1 MVSTFF
7 INEKLGSQKI
17 SETGSPYNYLSCFL
31 SSSASSLSSSSSHP
45 AAFRR
50 VALINSLRMCASTK
64 VTLASTAADAG
75 REGMLKINVSSA
87 VTRFLKESQKF
98 KENQPGYKETEFEV
112 VNSQKAAPS

>member
-1 MVSTFF
+1 MK
-7 INEKLGSQKI
+7 NLAHKK
-17 SETGSPYNYLSCFL
+17 FL
-31 SSSASSLSSSSSHP
+31 KQVRLTIICHVFCLHRLRPFRRLRYIQPDP

-75 REGMLKINVSSA
+75 REGMLKINMSSA

-98 KENQPGYKETEFEV
+98 EENQPGYKETELEV